1 MRNKPS
7 IVIITSPFCCIPP
20 DAIGAVE
27 KIWKSA
33 GDYFMTKGAEVK
45 YVCKRPSKNV
55 KSTTNTY
62 YVKGYGRTGSWFRD
76 FLLDFVYSLKA
87 LIRAPK
93 ADVIVLNTIW
103 TPVLFFLFKWRF
115 KVSLYNVQR
124 IPKRQFRFYKCVN
137 ALSCV
142 SCSVYDIL
150 LKQTPSALKQA
161 CVVNNF
167 IDTGIFSPHKEHS
180 LTEFPMVVY
189 SGRVHRE
196 KGLDILVNAI
206 NIIREKYPV
215 SLKIIGAWEANK
227 GGSGEDYKR
236 ELESMANGWEIQWV
250 PPIYS
255 SEELAKEIDSGDI
268 YCYPSVAD
276 NGETFGVAPL
286 EAMGLGLPV
295 VVSALDCF
303 KDFIHDGINGMVFD
317 HHAKDA
323 SRRLADCIMT
333 IMHDEQ
339 TYKKLSRNAM
349 LTAQD
354 FSVEKKSE
362 EYLTLINNL
371 LKYSRTGFDKETM
384 RVLPIEE

>member
-27 KIWKSA
+27 RRWKAS
-33 GDYFMTKGAEVK
+33 GDYFRIKGHEVK
-45 YVCKRPSKNV
+45 FICKNPSKISIPNED
-55 KSTTNTY
+55 TIY
-62 YVKGYGRTGSWFRD
+62 IKGYTRTGSRFRD
-76 FLLDFVYSLKA
+76 LLLDAIYSFKA
-87 LIRAPK
+87 LWKAPK
-93 ADVIVLNTIW
+93 ADVIILNTIC
-103 TPVLFFLFKWRF
+103 TPLFLPLFKWKF
-115 KVSLYNVQR
+115 KRSLYNVAR
-124 IPKRQFRFYKCVN
+124 YPKHQLGFYKAVN

-142 SCSVYDIL
+142 SNIVYDEL
-150 LKQTPSALKQA
+150 LRQTPSAIRQA

-167 IDTGIFSPHKEHS
+167 IDTNIFCYRKEHCLS
-180 LTEFPMVVY
+180 NIPTIVY
-189 SGRVHRE
+189 SGRIHKE
-196 KGLDILVNAI
+196 KGLDLLVEAV
-206 NIIREKYPV
+206 NIIRKSKFV
-215 SLKIIGAWEANK
+215 NLKLIGTWEIGE
-227 GGSGEDYKR
+227 GGSGKVYVNLLDD
-236 ELESMANGWEIQWV
+236 MANGWEIQWV